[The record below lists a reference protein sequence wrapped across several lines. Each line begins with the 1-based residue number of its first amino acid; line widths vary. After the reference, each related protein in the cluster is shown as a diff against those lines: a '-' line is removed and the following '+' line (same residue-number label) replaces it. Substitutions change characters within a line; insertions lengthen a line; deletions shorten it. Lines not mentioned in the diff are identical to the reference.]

1 MVIITN
7 FKFIDDVEE
16 VETILKSTGTI
27 WIQYLLL
34 SLAGAFMIL
43 VIVFLRQR
51 REMII
56 QKRLE
61 EEALISEDKSAFGDT
76 F

>member
-1 MVIITN
+1 M
-7 FKFIDDVEE
+7 DEVED
-16 VETILKSTGTI
+16 VETILESTDTI
-27 WIQYLLL
+27 WIQYLLI
-34 SLAGAFMIL
+34 SLIGAFMIL

-61 EEALISEDKSAFGDT
+61 EEALIGEDKSAFGDT

>member
-1 MVIITN
+1 MITKTN
-7 FKFIDDVEE
+7 FKLFDEVEE
-16 VETILKSTGTI
+16 VETILKSSGTI

>member
-1 MVIITN
+1 MEE
-7 FKFIDDVEE
+7 VEE
-16 VETILKSTGTI
+16 VKTIMESTGTI
-27 WIQYLLL
+27 WIQYLLI
-34 SLAGAFMIL
+34 SLIGAFMIL

-61 EEALISEDKSAFGDT
+61 EEALIGEDKSAFGDT

>member
-1 MVIITN
+1 
-7 FKFIDDVEE
+7 
-16 VETILKSTGTI
+16 
-27 WIQYLLL
+27 
-34 SLAGAFMIL
+34 MIL

-61 EEALISEDKSAFGDT
+61 EEALIGEDKSAFGDT

>member
-1 MVIITN
+1 MVINTN
-7 FKFIDDVEE
+7 FKFINDVEE